1 MRCKGV
7 YLDETPF
14 YGTLVHSTELHN
26 ELISILAGA
35 LPIDEMAPWKRLKA
49 EERTGRGGKTDK
61 ETDWEVGETT
71 VKSVREREQ

>member
-1 MRCKGV
+1 MKRKGV

-35 LPIDEMAPWKRLKA
+35 LPIDEMA
-49 EERTGRGGKTDK
+49 
-61 ETDWEVGETT
+61 
-71 VKSVREREQ
+71 Q